1 MFNTIKI
8 VKTIDCWILRHFALS
23 TFVSLMRLDWLLSL
37 SPINISSSNGMD
49 IFLCHC
55 HCHCRFHCHCQK
67 FIMAIF
73 LLRAFHFSSEIVN
86 SQPYN
91 KIKRNLLFPNFYA
104 IPDHRCVFNGF
115 CLLPTSLL
123 LLFFRSLL
131 WSFDVLVYHWF
142 YWTSGHFPTAL
153 RINVYESAFV
163 DGICANILENS
174 LFASQSS
181 FLLFY
186 LSAMDIHWFY
196 MGKISLNK
204 FIKPKISAGLFLF
217 SFILIN
223 LPFKC
228 RSHWTICVCDIYW
241 FVYWPS
247 LRVLAQRFFSPFS
260 SSSVRAAKQLDISR
274 KSFGFAKI
282 SWAPSKCDRKRNIRN
297 VLSTKIANH
306 IQSIFKWLNL
316 YAAAGF
322 FHQHEEKKTCIGCS
336 TNDECWKIK
345 PNHSANQQTNEKKK
359 QKSNIKCKAEQQQQS

>member
-1 MFNTIKI
+1 MQFVFVCQSTVSIYWMLRVCTRAKRIKRRKTTITTTNRDRKRKKKRDLFHWLSCENASMFNNNALCCIVCMRAHHLGPGKTHIHTYANGRSITMFNTIKI

-91 KIKRNLLFPNFYA
+91 KIKRNLLFPNFYV

-142 YWTSGHFPTAL
+142 YWTSGHFPTAYKCIWECIRGWNL
-153 RINVYESAFV
+153 R
-163 DGICANILENS
+163 
-174 LFASQSS
+174 
-181 FLLFY
+181 
-186 LSAMDIHWFY
+186 
-196 MGKISLNK
+196 
-204 FIKPKISAGLFLF
+204 
-217 SFILIN
+217 
-223 LPFKC
+223 
-228 RSHWTICVCDIYW
+228 
-241 FVYWPS
+241 
-247 LRVLAQRFFSPFS
+247 
-260 SSSVRAAKQLDISR
+260 
-274 KSFGFAKI
+274 
-282 SWAPSKCDRKRNIRN
+282 
-297 VLSTKIANH
+297 
-306 IQSIFKWLNL
+306 
-316 YAAAGF
+316 
-322 FHQHEEKKTCIGCS
+322 
-336 TNDECWKIK
+336 
-345 PNHSANQQTNEKKK
+345 
-359 QKSNIKCKAEQQQQS
+359 

>member
-1 MFNTIKI
+1 MRFQII
-8 VKTIDCWILRHFALS
+8 AVCS
-23 TFVSLMRLDWLLSL
+23 MGFVY
-37 SPINISSSNGMD
+37 
-49 IFLCHC
+49 C
-55 HCHCRFHCHCQK
+55 
-67 FIMAIF
+67 
-73 LLRAFHFSSEIVN
+73 
-86 SQPYN
+86 
-91 KIKRNLLFPNFYA
+91 
-104 IPDHRCVFNGF
+104 
-115 CLLPTSLL
+115 L
-123 LLFFRSLL
+123 LLFFFYFFVHF
-131 WSFDVLVYHWF
+131 FDHLMCWCIIDFIEHLDI
-142 YWTSGHFPTAL
+142 FPL

-228 RSHWTICVCDIYW
+228 RSHWTIWVCDIYWIW

-322 FHQHEEKKTCIGCS
+322 IHQHEEKKTCIGCS

-359 QKSNIKCKAEQQQQS
+359 QKSNIKCKAKQQQS